1 MNALPRPPHTK
12 KFCMDTSHA
21 DPAPAAAGATTTTLT
36 DTGTQ
41 LLRDMQAAYTALQ
54 DFQNDALKKHIEAV
68 RPAIQPQLDQ
78 YKAAVTAYREHLG
91 RSSTGRPAELADAA
105 EMHAKKRKRLCA
117 ALDPPEQD
125 GCVICHD
132 RLYAETAVRP
142 YNGTVMACHGCWKSW
157 YRFYGHLKCPIM
169 RAKTFNLLVFNPTLN
184 AKLYPSL
191 ADAGE
196 DSSLH
201 DLPPR
206 DDTSPQTMFRFRRT
220 EVNPAATSASEKYT
234 MDCDVV
240 RPQHVEIMLARGFDA
255 IVKNDAA
262 PPSVPL
268 QQQQPAPA
276 AENAVPSR
284 GMRFTRTDPRQ
295 RHCLH
300 VGDSV
305 CITGTPRQEA
315 MFMTA
320 NILRDK
326 TTAVGAGAQSSDRN
340 PLAVSVVVDAIDPLT
355 GCLQECKVLGFIVG
369 GEQCPA
375 HYRQWV
381 VLDVLDPVFRAAMR
395 SAGFA
400 RAPLADLEPCL
411 PDDMLQ
417 LPGLFVC
424 KPSQVKQ
431 LTARP
436 SADGDVKQG
445 EWLLRDNHVREFVDG
460 VEVEAVPVPEVGRR
474 VVLRNPVIRQQ
485 LIFKDRAFE
494 VVVAFKEIVAN
505 NLGPRSSGTTSNPL
519 LLCRPL
525 WLDGVTLAKRIF
537 HPASFYFLDKPCY
550 WHQRMV
556 DLCAAKGV
564 DPSGLV
570 LLRYNHTEPVPAAA
584 RVDAAT
590 GRVEIAEPPVAEALR
605 NVRARV

>member
-1 MNALPRPPHTK
+1 M
-12 KFCMDTSHA
+12 
-21 DPAPAAAGATTTTLT
+21 
-36 DTGTQ
+36 
-41 LLRDMQAAYTALQ
+41 
-54 DFQNDALKKHIEAV
+54 
-68 RPAIQPQLDQ
+68 
-78 YKAAVTAYREHLG
+78 TAYREHLG

-105 EMHAKKRKRLCA
+105 EIHAKKRKRMCA
-117 ALDPPEQD
+117 PLEPPEQD

-196 DSSLH
+196 DSTLH

-220 EVNPAATSASEKYT
+220 EVNLPRRRLQKSTPW
-234 MDCDVV
+234 MRRVW
-240 RPQHVEIMLARGFDA
+240 PQHVEIMLARGFDA
-255 IVKNDAA
+255 IVKNDARRRLCL
-262 PPSVPL
+262 P
-268 QQQQPAPA
+268 QQQPHRRRKRL
-276 AENAVPSR
+276 PSR
-284 GMRFTRTDPRQ
+284 GMRFTRWTPRATASTSAIQ
-295 RHCLH
+295 
-300 VGDSV
+300 
-305 CITGTPRQEA
+305 CITGTPRRGHVYDGEYSARQDDCCG
-315 MFMTA
+315 
-320 NILRDK
+320 R
-326 TTAVGAGAQSSDRN
+326 GGQSSDQN

-355 GCLQECKVLGFIVG
+355 GCSQECKVLGFIVG

-375 HYRQWV
+375 HYRYWV

-424 KPSQVKQ
+424 KPSQVMQ

-445 EWLLRDNHVREFVDG
+445 EWLLREQ
-460 VEVEAVPVPEVGRR
+460 P
-474 VVLRNPVIRQQ
+474 
-485 LIFKDRAFE
+485 RA
-494 VVVAFKEIVAN
+494 
-505 NLGPRSSGTTSNPL
+505 
-519 LLCRPL
+519 
-525 WLDGVTLAKRIF
+525 
-537 HPASFYFLDKPCY
+537 
-550 WHQRMV
+550 
-556 DLCAAKGV
+556 
-564 DPSGLV
+564 
-570 LLRYNHTEPVPAAA
+570 
-584 RVDAAT
+584 
-590 GRVEIAEPPVAEALR
+590 
-605 NVRARV
+605 

>member
-1 MNALPRPPHTK
+1 
-12 KFCMDTSHA
+12 MDTPHA
-21 DPAPAAAGATTTTLT
+21 HSAPAAAGATTTTLT
-36 DTGTQ
+36 DQGTQ
-41 LLRDMQAAYTALQ
+41 LLRNMHAAHDAVQ
-54 DFQNDALKKHIEAV
+54 EFHNNALKEHVEAV
-68 RPAIQPQLDQ
+68 RPAIQPLLDQ
-78 YKAAVTAYREHLG
+78 YRAAVTAYREHLG

-105 EMHAKKRKRLCA
+105 ETHAKKRKRMCA
-117 ALDPPEQD
+117 PLEPPEQD

-157 YRFYGHLKCPIM
+157 YCFYGELMCPIM
-169 RAKTFNLLVFNPTLN
+169 RRKTFNLLVFNHTLN

-196 DSSLH
+196 DSTLH
-201 DLPPR
+201 ELPPR
-206 DDTSPQTMFRFRRT
+206 DDLSPQTMFRFRRT
-220 EVNPAATSASEKYT
+220 EVNSAATSASEKYT
-234 MDCDVV
+234 MHCDVV
-240 RPQHVEIMLARGFDA
+240 RQQHVEIMLARGFDA
-255 IVKNDAA
+255 MVRPNAA
-262 PPSVPL
+262 PPAPQPA
-268 QQQQPAPA
+268 QQQAQQPAPA
-276 AENAVPSR
+276 AENDLPSR
-284 GMRFTRTDPRQ
+284 GMRFTLTDPRQ
-295 RHCLH
+295 RHCVR

-305 CITGTPRQEA
+305 CIVGTPRQEA

-320 NILRDK
+320 NIMRDK
-326 TTAVGAGAQSSDRN
+326 TTAVSAEAQSGDPN

-355 GCLQECKVLGFIVG
+355 GCSQECKVLGFIVG

-381 VLDVLDPVFRAAMR
+381 VLDVLDPVFRAAMG

-400 RAPLADLEPCL
+400 RAPLPDLEPCL
-411 PDDMLQ
+411 PDDMQ
-417 LPGLFVC
+417 HLPGLFVC
-424 KPSQVKQ
+424 KPSQVMQ
-431 LTARP
+431 LNPRP
-436 SADGDVKQG
+436 SADGDVKQAV
-445 EWLLRDNHVREFVDG
+445 WLLRENHVREFVDG
-460 VEVEAVPVPEVGRR
+460 VELETVPVPEVGRR

-485 LIFKDRAFE
+485 LIFKDRVFE
-494 VVVAFKEIVAN
+494 VVVAFKEIVTN

-525 WLDGVTLAKRIF
+525 WSDGVTLAKRIF
-537 HPASFYFLDKPCY
+537 HPESFFFLDKPCY

-564 DPSGLV
+564 DPRGLV
-570 LLRYNHTEPVPAAA
+570 LLRYNHTESVPAAA

-590 GRVEIAEPPVAEALR
+590 GRMEIAEPQVAEAGAASR

>member
-1 MNALPRPPHTK
+1 
-12 KFCMDTSHA
+12 MDTSHA
-21 DPAPAAAGATTTTLT
+21 DPAPAAAGAATTGLT

-54 DFQNDALKKHIEAV
+54 EFQNDALKKHIEFV
-68 RPAIQPQLDQ
+68 RPAIQPLLDQ
-78 YKAAVTAYREHLG
+78 HNAAVTAYREHLG
-91 RSSTGRPAELADAA
+91 RSSTGRPAELAAAA

-206 DDTSPQTMFRFRRT
+206 DDLSPQTMFRFRRT
-220 EVNPAATSASEKYT
+220 EVNPAATSALEKYT

-255 IVKNDAA
+255 IVKKDAA
-262 PPSVPL
+262 PPSAPQPVP
-268 QQQQPAPA
+268 QPPPA
-276 AENAVPSR
+276 ADNAVPSR
-284 GMRFTRTDPRQ
+284 GMRFTRIDLRM
-295 RHCLH
+295 RHRLY

-315 MFMTA
+315 AFLTA
-320 NILRDK
+320 NILRNK
-326 TTAVGAGAQSSDRN
+326 TTAVGAAAQSSDQN

-355 GCLQECKVLGFIVG
+355 GCSQECKVLGFIVG

-375 HYRQWV
+375 HYRYWV
-381 VLDVLDPVFRAAMR
+381 VLDVLEPVFRAAMR

-400 RAPLADLEPCL
+400 RAPLEDLEPCL
-411 PDDMLQ
+411 PDDMQQ
-417 LPGLFVC
+417 LPGLFIC
-424 KPSQVKQ
+424 KPSQVKH

-436 SADGDVKQG
+436 SADDGDVKQG
-445 EWLLRDNHVREFVDG
+445 EWRLRDTHVREFVDG
-460 VEVEAVPVPEVGRR
+460 VEVEAVPVPEVGKR
-474 VVLRNPVIRQQ
+474 VVLRSTLIRQQ
-485 LIFKDRAFE
+485 LIFKDRVFE
-494 VVVAFKEIVAN
+494 VVVAFKEIVTN
-505 NLGPRSSGTTSNPL
+505 NLGPRSSGTTSNPW

-525 WLDGVTLAKRIF
+525 WSDGVTLAKRIF
-537 HPASFYFLDKPCY
+537 HPDSFYFLDKPCY

-590 GRVEIAEPPVAEALR
+590 GMVEGAEPSVAGAGEAPR